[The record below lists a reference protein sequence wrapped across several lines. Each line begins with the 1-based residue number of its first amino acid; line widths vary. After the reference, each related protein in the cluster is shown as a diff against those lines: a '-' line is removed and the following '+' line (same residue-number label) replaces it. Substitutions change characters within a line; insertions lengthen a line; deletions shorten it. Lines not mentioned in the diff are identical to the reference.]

1 MHPLVI
7 VGAGAISSAVTL
19 LLWAIF
25 GMRTGTRSLVATNLQ
40 RGEVT
45 DLREITLAKPTK
57 ERALQPLVTSAANW
71 VRRLT
76 PAGSLSTM
84 DRKLMLAGR
93 PANWPLERI
102 LATKMMLAGVG
113 LVVVFLR
120 LVSGGTAMTF
130 LAAIVFAA
138 LLFVAPEIFVAAR
151 AKERQREI
159 LLALPDS
166 LDQMTIC
173 MEAGLGFESAMARA
187 SQSNTGPLAQEMVR
201 TLQEMQV
208 GVGRGEALRMLADRN
223 DVPDL
228 RHFVTAVLQAEH
240 YGVPISH
247 VLRDQAKELRSKRR
261 QRAEEAARKLPLKML
276 FPLILFIL
284 PPLFIILIGPAAL
297 RLADSFGTFR

>member
-19 LLWAIF
+19 LLWALF

-57 ERALQPLVTSAANW
+57 ERALQPLVTTAAGW

-76 PAGSLSTM
+76 PAGSLSSI

-102 LATKMMLAGVG
+102 LATKMLLAGAG

-120 LVSGGTAMTF
+120 LLSGGTVMTF

-187 SQSNTGPLAQEMVR
+187 SQSNIGPLAQEMVR

-247 VLRDQAKELRSKRR
+247 VLRDQAKELRAKRR
-261 QRAEEAARKLPLKML
+261 QRAEEAARKLPLKLL

>member
-7 VGAGAISSAVTL
+7 VGAGAISTAVTL
-19 LLWAIF
+19 LIWAVF
-25 GMRTGTRSLVATNLQ
+25 GMRGGTRSLVATNLQ

-57 ERALQPLVTSAANW
+57 ERALQPLITNVAAW

-76 PAGSLSTM
+76 PAGSLSSLE
-84 DRKLMLAGR
+84 RKLVLAGR

-102 LATKMMLAGVG
+102 LATKVMLGGAG

-120 LVSGGTAMTF
+120 LVAGGAVTTL
-130 LAAIVFAA
+130 LATVVLAV
-138 LLFVAPEIFVAAR
+138 LLFVTPEIFVAAR
-151 AKERQREI
+151 ARERQREI
-159 LLALPDS
+159 LFALPDS

-223 DVPDL
+223 DSPDL

-247 VLRDQAKELRSKRR
+247 VLRDQASELRTKRR
-261 QRAEEAARKLPLKML
+261 QRAEEAARKLPLKLL

-284 PPLFIILIGPAAL
+284 PPLFIILVGPAAL
-297 RLADSFGTFR
+297 RLADSFSVLR

>member
-19 LLWAIF
+19 LIWAVF
-25 GMRTGTRSLVATNLQ
+25 GMRGGTHSLVATNLQ
-40 RGEVT
+40 RGELT
-45 DLREITLAKPTK
+45 DLREITLAKPTT
-57 ERALQPLVTSAANW
+57 ERALQPLITNIAGW

-76 PAGSLSTM
+76 PAGSLSSLE
-84 DRKLMLAGR
+84 RKLVLAGR

-102 LATKMMLAGVG
+102 LVTKVMLGGAG
-113 LVVVFLR
+113 LVVLFLR
-120 LVSGGTAMTF
+120 LVAGGAVTTL
-130 LAAIVFAA
+130 LATVVLAV
-138 LLFVAPEIFVAAR
+138 LLFMTPEIFVAAR
-151 AKERQREI
+151 ARERQREI
-159 LLALPDS
+159 LFALPDS

-173 MEAGLGFESAMARA
+173 MEAGLGFESTMARA

-247 VLRDQAKELRSKRR
+247 VLRDQASELRAKRR
-261 QRAEEAARKLPLKML
+261 QRAEEAARKLPLKLL

-284 PPLFIILIGPAAL
+284 PPLFIILVGPAAL
-297 RLADSFGTFR
+297 RLADSFSALR

>member
-7 VGAGAISSAVTL
+7 VGAGAISTAVTL
-19 LLWAIF
+19 LIWAVF
-25 GMRTGTRSLVATNLQ
+25 GMRGGTRSLVATNLQ

-57 ERALQPLVTSAANW
+57 ERALQPLITNVAGW

-76 PAGSLSTM
+76 PGGSLSSLE
-84 DRKLMLAGR
+84 RKLVLAGR

-102 LATKMMLAGVG
+102 LATKVMLGGAG

-120 LVSGGTAMTF
+120 LVAGGAVTTL
-130 LAAIVFAA
+130 LATVVLAV
-138 LLFVAPEIFVAAR
+138 LLFVTPEIFVAAR
-151 AKERQREI
+151 ARERQREI
-159 LLALPDS
+159 LFALPDS

-223 DVPDL
+223 DSPDL

-247 VLRDQAKELRSKRR
+247 VLRDQASELRTKRR
-261 QRAEEAARKLPLKML
+261 QRAEEAARKLPLKLL

-284 PPLFIILIGPAAL
+284 PPLFIILVGPAAL
-297 RLADSFGTFR
+297 RLADSFSVLR

>member
-19 LLWAIF
+19 LIWAVF
-25 GMRTGTRSLVATNLQ
+25 GMRTGTQSLVATNLQ
-40 RGEVT
+40 RGELT
-45 DLREITLAKPTK
+45 DLRDITLAKPTK
-57 ERALQPLVTSAANW
+57 ERALRPLITIVAGW

-76 PAGSLSTM
+76 PAGSLSSLE
-84 DRKLMLAGR
+84 RKLMLAGR

-102 LATKMMLAGVG
+102 LATKVMLGGAG
-113 LVVVFLR
+113 LVVVCLR
-120 LVSGGTAMTF
+120 LVAGGPVTTLVASVV
-130 LAAIVFAA
+130 LAV
-138 LLFVAPEIFVAAR
+138 LLFMTPEIFVAAR
-151 AKERQREI
+151 ARERQREI
-159 LLALPDS
+159 LFALPDS

-208 GVGRGEALRMLADRN
+208 GVGRGEALRMFADRN

-247 VLRDQAKELRSKRR
+247 VLRDQAKELRAKRR
-261 QRAEEAARKLPLKML
+261 QRAEEAARKLPLKLL
-276 FPLILFIL
+276 FPLVLFIL

>member
-7 VGAGAISSAVTL
+7 VGAAAISSAVTL
-19 LLWAIF
+19 LLWAVF
-25 GMRTGTRSLVATNLQ
+25 GVRTGTRSVVAMNLQ
-40 RGEVT
+40 RGELT
-45 DLREITLAKPTK
+45 DLREITLGKPTK
-57 ERALQPLVTSAANW
+57 ERALQPLVTIVAGW

-76 PAGSLSTM
+76 PAGSLSSIE
-84 DRKLMLAGR
+84 RKLMLAGR

-102 LATKMMLAGVG
+102 LATKVMLGGIG
-113 LVVVFLR
+113 LVVVFLQ
-120 LVSGGTAMTF
+120 LLSGGTTMTL
-130 LAAIVFAA
+130 LAAFVFTA
-138 LLFVAPEIFVAAR
+138 LLFVAPDIVVAAR

-173 MEAGLGFESAMARA
+173 MEAGVGFESAMARA